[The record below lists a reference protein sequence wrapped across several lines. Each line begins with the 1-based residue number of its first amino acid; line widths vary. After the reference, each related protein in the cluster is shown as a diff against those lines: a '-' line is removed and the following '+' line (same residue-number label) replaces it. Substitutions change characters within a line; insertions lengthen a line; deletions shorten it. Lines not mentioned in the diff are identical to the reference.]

1 MSTQK
6 LDGLASFTIAN
17 LKVMNSYT
25 LDVLANAIATELYE
39 RDLEERRIIGLD
51 DIGIRQYGPES

>member
-1 MSTQK
+1 
-6 LDGLASFTIAN
+6 
-17 LKVMNSYT
+17 MNSYT

>member
-6 LDGLASFTIAN
+6 LYGLASFTIAN